1 LKQTEKLETEFPLPE
16 KARAIG
22 EKEEKFES
30 AGYYE
35 TLFSNLIN
43 HEAIE
48 TKDLKKGDICLHFEA
63 WREPY
68 MVGDEKMS
76 ETFMEVIIGKVES
89 SEPLTLSEAI
99 CLNTYQDSVSYSRG
113 CFTWSRG
120 SVFSPHELVRVDHEL
135 FQRLKDSLN
144 TKGWI
149 EDVSYDKKH
158 IAIVVSNM
166 KNYLSAKLHVRKAAE
181 EEPSISLRSERGFA
195 KPRFYEPTIAVLMNQ
210 DKSELESL
218 ERGKVYLHFE
228 AWREPYMVG
237 DEKMSETFMEVI
249 IGKVESS
256 TPLTFSEAISLD
268 TYQDKLT
275 YSTGRLTW
283 SSGSMVS
290 PRELIP
296 VSHELLQRLKIV
308 LKPSKWKKDVSYNE
322 KHITAFIRNL
332 ENHFTGRYPGKNY
345 KIVQKD
351 VLVDGSIGSSAI
363 ISLEVK
369 APEIATEANP
379 GQFVVLRLHER
390 GERIPLTIADIK
402 KDEGS
407 IRLIFQIVGKTT
419 QELATLE
426 EGEFILDVLGPLGN
440 PVEIRK
446 HDEPVICIAGG
457 VGVASI
463 YAKTKALKEKGNY
476 VVSIIGARNKD
487 ILILEDEM
495 RKVSDEL
502 YVTTDDG
509 SYKLA
514 KDGSECFH
522 RIRRDGSKIYGGF
535 VDSVLESL
543 FGNYKLLTRFNQR
556 IKDSSE
562 KFLDYGPR
570 QMVGKY
576 PANSIAEIIVVG
588 PIPMMRAVI
597 NVVAGNGKYNPETDY
612 RRNLV
617 NTLVSLNPI
626 MVDGT
631 GLCGCCRVRI
641 YNPEKKKYETKF
653 ACVDGPVFN
662 GLMVDFESLL
672 RRTTQY
678 KPEEER
684 SAKYLEVM
692 GW

>member
-1 LKQTEKLETEFPLPE
+1 MTRTERFETESSLPG
-16 KARAIG
+16 KVRI
-22 EKEEKFES
+22 EKEEEKDFES
-30 AGYYE
+30 AGFYE
-35 TLFSNLIN
+35 TLLSNLIN
-43 HEAIE
+43 HKATE
-48 TKDLKKGDICLHFEA
+48 TKDLKKGDICLHFDA

-113 CFTWSRG
+113 SFTWSRG
-120 SVFSPHELVRVDHEL
+120 SMFSPHELILVDHEL

-144 TKGWI
+144 TNGWTK
-149 EDVSYDKKH
+149 DVSYNEKH
-158 IAIVVSNM
+158 IATFVRNIE
-166 KNYLSAKLHVRKAAE
+166 NYLAGKLPVKKGAR
-181 EEPSISLRSERGFA
+181 EEPSISLRGERDFERA
-195 KPRFYEPTIAVLMNQ
+195 RFYEPSIEILMNQ
-210 DKSELESL
+210 DKFEMENLKK
-218 ERGKVYLHFE
+218 GDVYLYFD

-256 TPLTFSEAISLD
+256 EPLTFSEAISLD
-268 TYQDKLT
+268 TYQDRLT
-275 YSTGRLTW
+275 YSRGRLTW
-283 SSGSMVS
+283 SGGSMVS

-296 VSHELLQRLKIV
+296 VSHELFQRLKIM
-308 LKPSKWKKDVSYNE
+308 LKPRKWKKDVSYNE
-322 KHITAFIRNL
+322 KHITAFVRNL
-332 ENHFTGRYPGKNY
+332 ENYFTGRYPGKNY
-345 KIVQKD
+345 RVVQKD
-351 VLVDGSIGSSAI
+351 VLVKGSNGLNAI

-379 GQFVVLRLHER
+379 GQFVVIRLHER

-407 IRLIFQIVGKTT
+407 IRLIFQVVGKTT
-419 QELATLE
+419 QELATLK
-426 EGEFILDVLGPLGN
+426 EGEFILDLLGPLGN
-440 PVEIRK
+440 PVDIEK
-446 HDEPVICIAGG
+446 YDKPVICIAGG

-476 VVSIIGARNKD
+476 VISIIGARNKD

-509 SYKLA
+509 SYKFA
-514 KDGSECFH
+514 RDGSECFH
-522 RIRRDGSKIYGGF
+522 RVRGDGSKIYGGF

-543 FGNYKLLTRFNQR
+543 FGQYKLLTRENER
-556 IKDSSE
+556 IKDSDK

-576 PANSIAEIIVVG
+576 SINRIAEIIAVG
-588 PIPMMRAVI
+588 PIPMMRAVV

-612 RRNLV
+612 RKGLV
-617 NTLVSLNPI
+617 KTLVSLNPI

-641 YNPEKKKYETKF
+641 YNPEKKKHETKF

-662 GLMVDFESLL
+662 GLLVDFESLL

-678 KPEEER
+678 KPEEEK
-684 SAKYLEVM
+684 SVKYLEVI

>member
-1 LKQTEKLETEFPLPE
+1 MTRTERFKLESSLHGKVRME
-16 KARAIG
+16 RQ
-22 EKEEKFES
+22 EEGDFES

-35 TLFSNLIN
+35 TLFGNLIN
-43 HEAIE
+43 HEATE
-48 TKDLKKGDICLHFEA
+48 TKDLKKGDICLHFDA

-68 MVGDEKMS
+68 RVGNEKLS
-76 ETFMEVIIGKVES
+76 ETFMEVIIGRVES

-113 CFTWSRG
+113 SFTWSRG

-135 FQRLKDSLN
+135 FQRLKASLN
-144 TKGWI
+144 TSGWTG
-149 EDVSYDKKH
+149 DVSYDKKH
-158 IAIVVSNM
+158 VATVVRNM
-166 KNYLSAKLHVRKAAE
+166 KDYLSAKLPVGKAAE
-181 EEPSISLRSERGFA
+181 EEPPVSLRSERDFE
-195 KPRFYEPTIAVLMNQ
+195 KSRFYEPTIEILMNQ
-210 DKSELESL
+210 DKSRLKNLEK
-218 ERGKVYLHFE
+218 GKVYLHFD
-228 AWREPYMVG
+228 AWREPYRVG
-237 DEKMSETFMEVI
+237 GEKLSETFMEVI
-249 IGKVESS
+249 IGRVESS

-268 TYQDKLT
+268 TYQDRLT

-308 LKPSKWKKDVSYNE
+308 LRPSKWKKDVSFNE
-322 KHITAFIRNL
+322 KHITAFVRNL
-332 ENHFTGRYPGKNY
+332 ENYFTGRYPGKNY

-351 VLVDGSIGSSAI
+351 VLVDGSIGLNAI

-390 GERIPLTIADIK
+390 GERIPLTIADIN

-407 IRLIFQIVGKTT
+407 IRLIFQVVGKTT

-440 PVEIRK
+440 PVEIEK
-446 HDEPVICIAGG
+446 YDKPVICIAGG

-476 VVSIIGARNKD
+476 VISIIGARNKD

-495 RKVSDEL
+495 RKTSDEL

-509 SYKLA
+509 SYKRA

-522 RIRRDGSKIYGGF
+522 RTRRDGSKIYGGF

-543 FGNYKLLTRFNQR
+543 FGNYKLLARSNLR
-556 IKDSSE
+556 VKDSDR

-576 PANSIAEIIVVG
+576 PVSRIAEIIVVG

-597 NVVAGNGKYNPETDY
+597 NVVAGNGKYNPKTDY
-612 RRNLV
+612 RKDLV

-641 YNPEKKKYETKF
+641 YSPEKKKYETKF

-662 GLMVDFESLL
+662 GLLVDFESLL
-672 RRTTQY
+672 GRTIQY